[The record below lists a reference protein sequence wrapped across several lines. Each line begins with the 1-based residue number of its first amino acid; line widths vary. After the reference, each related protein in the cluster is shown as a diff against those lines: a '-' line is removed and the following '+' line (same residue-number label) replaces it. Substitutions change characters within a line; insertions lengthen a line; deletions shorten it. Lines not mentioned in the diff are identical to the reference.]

1 MGGNRRE
8 AVQPP
13 GVARPGA
20 PYSPVVVSGDLVFT
34 AGQVAF
40 DEDGHLVP
48 GGIGEQT
55 GRVLD
60 NLEACLRAAGCTLG
74 DVVKVTA
81 FLADLGDFEAFNV
94 VYGARFEAPPPARST
109 IGVDLPGGI
118 LVEIEA
124 IARRATA
131 GERGASR

>member
-1 MGGNRRE
+1 
-8 AVQPP
+8 
-13 GVARPGA
+13 
-20 PYSPVVVSGDLVFT
+20 VVVSGDLVFT

-40 DEDGHLVP
+40 DEEGQLVP

-60 NLEACLRAAGCTLG
+60 NLESCLRAAGCTLG

-81 FLADLGDFEAFNV
+81 FLADLADFEAFNV
-94 VYGARFEAPPPARST
+94 VYGTRFEAPPPARST
-109 IGVDLPGGI
+109 VGVDLPGGI

-124 IARRATA
+124 VARRATA

>member
-1 MGGNRRE
+1 MGRE
-8 AVQPP
+8 VVQPP
-13 GVARPGA
+13 GVARPQA

-40 DEDGHLVP
+40 DEEGQLVP
-48 GGIGEQT
+48 GGISEQT

-60 NLEACLRAAGCTLG
+60 NLEACLGAAGCGLD
-74 DVVKVTA
+74 DVIKVTA
-81 FLADLGDFEAFNV
+81 FLADLSDFEAFNE
-94 VYGARFEAPPPARST
+94 VYGNRFAGAPPARST
-109 IGVDLPGGI
+109 VGVDLPGGI

-131 GERGASR
+131 GERSTIE

>member
-1 MGGNRRE
+1 MEMGRE
-8 AVQPP
+8 VVQPP
-13 GVARPGA
+13 GVARPQA

-40 DEDGHLVP
+40 DEEGQLVP
-48 GGIGEQT
+48 GGIAEQT
-55 GRVLD
+55 GRALD
-60 NLEACLRAAGCTLG
+60 NLEACLEAAGCGLD

-81 FLADLGDFEAFNV
+81 FLADLADFKAFNEA
-94 VYGARFEAPPPARST
+94 YGKRFAGAPPARST
-109 IGVDLPGGI
+109 VGVDLPGGI

-131 GERGASR
+131 GEGSTIG